1 MDISLTIENPQK
13 NKVYEPVVEEGI
25 KWTTGREGT
34 PGQLEFSVIKD
45 NIIDFQEG
53 NRVEFRVDGKPVF
66 LGFVFKKS
74 RSKDGLISVTAYD
87 QLRYFKN
94 KDTYQYE
101 NKTASWLLKRIAK
114 DFSLFTGDVDDTGYI
129 IASRVEDNTTLFD
142 MMKNALEVTM
152 QNTKKMYVLYDDFG
166 KLALKNIGNMKVPVK
181 IEEQTAQDFNYET
194 SIDSQTYNKVKLLYQ
209 DSSTH
214 EMKIFPKQCDESI
227 KRWGVLQYFD
237 KINDISNGQNVADM
251 ILELYN
257 NKTRSISV
265 SGVFGDLRVR
275 AGSQVPVFLNFGDI
289 LTNNWLIVEKCTHT
303 FKQSEHTMDLEL
315 SGGEYLA

>member
-1 MDISLTIENPQK
+1 MDISLIIENPQK
-13 NKVYEPVVEEGI
+13 NKVYAPVVEEGI

-53 NRVEFRVDGKPVF
+53 NRVEFRVDGTPVF

-101 NKTASWLLKRIAK
+101 NKTASQLLKRIAK

-142 MMKNALEVTM
+142 MMKNALELTM
-152 QNTKKMYVLYDDFG
+152 QNTRKMYVLYDDFG

-181 IEEQTAQDFNYET
+181 IEEQTAQDFSYET
-194 SIDSQTYNKVKLLYQ
+194 SIDGETYNKVKLLYQ
-209 DSSTH
+209 DSNTH
-214 EMKIFPKQCDESI
+214 EMKIFPKQSDESI

-237 KINDISNGQNVADM
+237 KINDISNGQNTADM

-315 SGGEYLA
+315 TGGEYLA